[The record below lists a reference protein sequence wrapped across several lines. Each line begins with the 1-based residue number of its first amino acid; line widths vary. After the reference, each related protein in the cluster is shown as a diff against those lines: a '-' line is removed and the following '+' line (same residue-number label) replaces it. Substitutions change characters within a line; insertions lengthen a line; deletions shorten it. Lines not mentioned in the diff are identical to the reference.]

1 MNTRK
6 GISPLVST
14 LLLIA
19 IAVAASVLTYSW
31 IISMVSSQS
40 AQAQTQV
47 RIESVTWEDSDGA
60 ATGFTLGIRNTG
72 SVAADI
78 ESVSIRENKSGANTI
93 STDMEDSQISFLST
107 APKDNLLK
115 SISGQRGASD
125 DAAGLVIPPTAPSD
139 VDKNY
144 DVGVFKDLALEY
156 DWAPNAIMGTS
167 YVIRVTTT
175 TGFYYESVFISPS
188 QFATSNQSILQLL
201 R

>member
-115 SISGQRGASD
+115 SIS
-125 DAAGLVIPPTAPSD
+125 
-139 VDKNY
+139 
-144 DVGVFKDLALEY
+144 
-156 DWAPNAIMGTS
+156 
-167 YVIRVTTT
+167 
-175 TGFYYESVFISPS
+175 
-188 QFATSNQSILQLL
+188 
-201 R
+201 